1 MRDMGVE
8 KGNSYSGGP
17 QKYAY
22 RLTNVNHMAATSSLK
37 NSPYWTNASKRSRGF
52 MSVHALDGLTSY
64 YTPHK
69 EDNTKVFTKPLQY
82 TFNKSLLNDTQAL
95 ASTKAFGISQTP
107 QNLNDYK
114 RIVFDF
120 RGTPIVHIMEND
132 FEVKAPPKQ
141 INGPSIKNVS

>member
-1 MRDMGVE
+1 
-8 KGNSYSGGP
+8 
-17 QKYAY
+17 
-22 RLTNVNHMAATSSLK
+22 
-37 NSPYWTNASKRSRGF
+37 
-52 MSVHALDGLTSY
+52 MSVHALDGLTNY

-69 EDNTKVFTKPLQY
+69 EDRTKVFTKPLQY

-107 QNLNDYK
+107 QKINDYK
-114 RIVFDF
+114 RIDYDF